1 MQVSCLR
8 LNTEEVEVGE
18 LGLFDPKACVLTYQ
32 RPEQSKC
39 STNVRK
45 DQGATGEA
53 RETDKY

>member
-1 MQVSCLR
+1 M
-8 LNTEEVEVGE
+8 EVGD

-39 STNVRK
+39 STNVGK

-53 RETDKY
+53 GETDKY